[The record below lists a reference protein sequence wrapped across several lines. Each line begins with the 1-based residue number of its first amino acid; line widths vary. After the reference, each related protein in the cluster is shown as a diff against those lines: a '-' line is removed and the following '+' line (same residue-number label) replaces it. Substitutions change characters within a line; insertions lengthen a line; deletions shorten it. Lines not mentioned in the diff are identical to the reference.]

1 MAADGLKESEG
12 GGGAACLSS
21 VVLNVPVENAAD
33 EGGDE
38 RATEF
43 SGGDGLSHGE
53 QEREVARDAFLLQHL
68 HKRCQATGTDA

>member
-1 MAADGLKESEG
+1 M
-12 GGGAACLSS
+12 
-21 VVLNVPVENAAD
+21 PVENAAD

-68 HKRCQATGTDA
+68 HKGVKRQGQTRERGNR